1 MRNRIIPFVVTLV
14 LVMAGCSASDPTAS
28 DEYQALEQEL
38 ASATSQLAAVT
49 AERDALVVEVQAI
62 QATVADTEIPPEI
75 LDIVHGYK
83 EAVNT
88 YDIETMQTY
97 ITDDFSFESFG
108 VVNDRDAYVA
118 LVANDYQSGHFS
130 VRSTGD
136 AMGDG
141 HARSFVVAEPTL
153 VVYDGSSGLYGF
165 AITTLTETMDGTWLI
180 KKAQF
185 VGEPVSHG

>member
-1 MRNRIIPFVVTLV
+1 MKRLTTVAVASL
-14 LVMAGCSASDPTAS
+14 LLMAGCSSSDPTAS

-49 AERDALVVEVQAI
+49 AERDTLAVEVQAI
-62 QATVADTEIPPEI
+62 QATVADTEIPAEI
-75 LDIVHGYK
+75 LDIVHGFK
-83 EAVNT
+83 EAVDT

-141 HARSFVVAEPTL
+141 HARTFVVAEPTL

-165 AITTLTETMDGTWLI
+165 TITTLTETLDGTWLI
-180 KKAQF
+180 EKSQF
-185 VGEPVSHG
+185 VGAPVSHG